1 MSKYLVHFKVNPS
14 AWPSDP
20 AQVAEIWERA
30 MAGGNHLL
38 DQGLFE
44 QIGWVSGL
52 EGYGLVEAGSKAGV
66 MELVTG
72 FYPLFSQ
79 DIMEF
84 TPHPEAG
91 KAIVAGA
98 KMAGGS
104 S

>member
-1 MSKYLVHFKVNPS
+1 MPKYLVHFQVNPS

-20 AQVAEIWERA
+20 AEVAAIWEVA

-44 QIGWVSGL
+44 QIGWVNGL
-52 EGYGLVEAGSKAGV
+52 EGYGLLEADSKAGA

-84 TPHPEAG
+84 TPHLEAG

-98 KMAGGS
+98 KMAAGS